1 MADENLMKM
10 QQEAAERVRQ
20 MQARARRF
28 TSDEPAKESPPATTG
43 IAHRTARP
51 PVAKHGGTV
60 LSSLGINADQD
71 QLLLLLLAVV
81 MAKNDAPIELL
92 LALLYIAM

>member
-1 MADENLMKM
+1 MKM

-28 TSDEPAKESPPATTG
+28 TSDEPAKEVPPAAVV
-43 IAHRTARP
+43 AHRTARP
-51 PVAKHGGTV
+51 PVSNHGGSV